1 MARAADHP
9 ETVVEL
15 LDIVGADDATAI
27 AAKPVRDDPKNFAA
41 LKRRGVHDTK
51 HLSILFAGLVQG
63 WCDIKGAAP

>member
-1 MARAADHP
+1 
-9 ETVVEL
+9 
-15 LDIVGADDATAI
+15 
-27 AAKPVRDDPKNFAA
+27 